1 MTAQYDDFFT
11 ILGMVTFLGM
21 VSVPGLVTIIG
32 MMANDH
38 DHPMDGGIPWDRL
51 ENFDHFGRVTFL
63 GMVISIG
70 MVTIQAM
77 VAVLGIFTIL
87 RDGYLILG
95 P

>member
-1 MTAQYDDFFT
+1 
-11 ILGMVTFLGM
+11 M
-21 VSVPGLVTIIG
+21 VSVPWRVTIIG
-32 MMANDH
+32 MMAN

-95 P
+95 L